1 MGNIKDGER
10 TGKWLLRCIISALAI
25 IGIGKITCQSK
36 DIYILLGREWKSK
49 TSPGMAKLLA
59 PDSKDGR
66 AGWISSSH
74 HMFKGSIWVP
84 NKMPWQDIVAIL
96 CWSNNQATFTCLE
109 EGESCKLVW
118 LAPAQ
123 PHLNFL
129 LLYKWIWVCLY
140 YTLSMSFEIL
150 VILSE

>member
-74 HMFKGSIWVP
+74 HMFKGSIYGSQT
-84 NKMPWQDIVAIL
+84 KCHGKILWQYYVGQTIKQHLHAWKRVRVVNWCDLHLHNHIWTFFFYTNEYGLVYNYSIL
-96 CWSNNQATFTCLE
+96 YPCHF
-109 EGESCKLVW
+109 K
-118 LAPAQ
+118 
-123 PHLNFL
+123 F
-129 LLYKWIWVCLY
+129 
-140 YTLSMSFEIL
+140 
-150 VILSE
+150 